1 MRCYNLVFNLKIFV
15 HNYGSILIFI
25 LFIIYFVFLLYFCFK
40 EINPL
45 KVKVSKILFDESN
58 EEKETNVK
66 YQYKSKSTTKSNEK
80 KNLIDKKKKRGNNPP
95 KKAKAQFHHE
105 HNNNYETIIAK
116 TEEKKLVG
124 FKRNFNK
131 NSTNKTTLREGSSR
145 NVLTNIEFYKNSK
158 TKSTVDSN
166 ENKPKRKNLDNFKL
180 NNLDYY
186 DACELD
192 KRSCC
197 KTYWS
202 VLMREHTALITFF
215 ACHDYNLFY
224 IKIQRFFILFCVDMT
239 MNGLFFVHESMHK
252 KYNQGENFT
261 FVQKLPQL
269 LFTLIGAHILEVIL
283 CYLSLTDVHVY
294 EIKALPPQE
303 KKNGQKIMD
312 IISCIQRKI
321 TAFIIFTFILFRYF
335 ISAFCAVYQNTQKI
349 YLRDSMISFAI
360 SMLDPFII
368 YSFTSLLRRI
378 SLTKLC
384 RKNCCGSCLFKISD
398 LIPIF

>member
-1 MRCYNLVFNLKIFV
+1 M
-15 HNYGSILIFI
+15 
-25 LFIIYFVFLLYFCFK
+25 
-40 EINPL
+40 
-45 KVKVSKILFDESN
+45 
-58 EEKETNVK
+58 
-66 YQYKSKSTTKSNEK
+66 
-80 KNLIDKKKKRGNNPP
+80 
-95 KKAKAQFHHE
+95 
-105 HNNNYETIIAK
+105 
-116 TEEKKLVG
+116 
-124 FKRNFNK
+124 
-131 NSTNKTTLREGSSR
+131 
-145 NVLTNIEFYKNSK
+145 TNIEFYKNNK

-166 ENKPKRKNLDNFKL
+166 ENKPKKKNLDNFEL

-202 VLMREHTALITFF
+202 VLMREHAALITFF

-269 LFTLIGAHILEVIL
+269 LFTLLGAHILEVIL

-312 IISCIQRKI
+312 IISCIQRKL
-321 TAFIIFTFILFRYF
+321 TAFIIFTFILFLFFWYF
-335 ISAFCAVYQNTQKI
+335 ISVFCAVYQNTQKI

-368 YSFTSLLRRI
+368 YFFTNLLRQI
-378 SLTKLC
+378 SLSKLC
-384 RKNCCGSCLFKISD
+384 RKKCCGSCLFKISD

>member
-95 KKAKAQFHHE
+95 KKAKAHNHHE

-124 FKRNFNK
+124 YKRNFNK
-131 NSTNKTTLREGSSR
+131 NSTNKTKLREGSSR

-166 ENKPKRKNLDNFKL
+166 ENKPKRKNLDNFEL

-197 KTYWS
+197 KIYWS
-202 VLMREHTALITFF
+202 VLMREHTALITFSLVMIIIYF
-215 ACHDYNLFY
+215 ILKSKDFLFY
-224 IKIQRFFILFCVDMT
+224 
-239 MNGLFFVHESMHK
+239 FV
-252 KYNQGENFT
+252 
-261 FVQKLPQL
+261 
-269 LFTLIGAHILEVIL
+269 LI
-283 CYLSLTDVHVY
+283 
-294 EIKALPPQE
+294 
-303 KKNGQKIMD
+303 
-312 IISCIQRKI
+312 
-321 TAFIIFTFILFRYF
+321 
-335 ISAFCAVYQNTQKI
+335 
-349 YLRDSMISFAI
+349 
-360 SMLDPFII
+360 
-368 YSFTSLLRRI
+368 
-378 SLTKLC
+378 
-384 RKNCCGSCLFKISD
+384 
-398 LIPIF
+398 

>member
-1 MRCYNLVFNLKIFV
+1 M
-15 HNYGSILIFI
+15 
-25 LFIIYFVFLLYFCFK
+25 
-40 EINPL
+40 
-45 KVKVSKILFDESN
+45 
-58 EEKETNVK
+58 
-66 YQYKSKSTTKSNEK
+66 
-80 KNLIDKKKKRGNNPP
+80 
-95 KKAKAQFHHE
+95 
-105 HNNNYETIIAK
+105 
-116 TEEKKLVG
+116 
-124 FKRNFNK
+124 
-131 NSTNKTTLREGSSR
+131 
-145 NVLTNIEFYKNSK
+145 TNIEFYKNSK
-158 TKSTVDSN
+158 TKSTVDSS
-166 ENKPKRKNLDNFKL
+166 ENKPKRKNLDNFEL

-215 ACHDYNLFY
+215 ARHDYNLFY

-303 KKNGQKIMD
+303 KKMD
-312 IISCIQRKI
+312 K
-321 TAFIIFTFILFRYF
+321 
-335 ISAFCAVYQNTQKI
+335 
-349 YLRDSMISFAI
+349 
-360 SMLDPFII
+360 
-368 YSFTSLLRRI
+368 
-378 SLTKLC
+378 KLW
-384 RKNCCGSCLFKISD
+384 I
-398 LIPIF
+398 